1 MITGDRSALAISRLA
16 AVDQMRSAA
25 YGAERMAPVDVAS
38 GALLPSAALERS
50 ALARALKR
58 TADLVCAAVVLI
70 ATAPLSFAVAVLIKL
85 EDGGPIIFRQVR
97 TGRAGRPF
105 TLRKFRSMRVD
116 AEAETGP
123 TWAAADDPRVT
134 KVGYWIRALRIDEIP
149 QVWNVL
155 RGEMSFVGP
164 RPERPEFVT
173 ILRAAIPHYE
183 QRHTVRPGI
192 TGWAQ
197 VNLPYAATVEHAH
210 RKLEYDLDYLR
221 RVSLA
226 LDFFIMLRTFKIILF
241 GWKSGRR

>member
-1 MITGDRSALAISRLA
+1 MITGDRSALAIGRLA
-16 AVDQMRSAA
+16 AVAQTRSAA
-25 YGAERMAPVDVAS
+25 YDAERMPPVDVVP
-38 GALLPSAALERS
+38 GVLLPGTLERS
-50 ALARALKR
+50 ALARILKR

-70 ATAPLSFAVAVLIKL
+70 ATAPLSFAVAALIKL
-85 EDGGPIIFRQVR
+85 EDGGPIIFCQVR

-105 TLRKFRSMRVD
+105 TLRKFRSMEVD

-197 VNLPYAATVEHAH
+197 VNLPYAATVEHAR
-210 RKLEYDLDYLR
+210 RKLDYDLDYLR
-221 RVSLA
+221 RFSLT

-241 GWKSGRR
+241 GWKQH